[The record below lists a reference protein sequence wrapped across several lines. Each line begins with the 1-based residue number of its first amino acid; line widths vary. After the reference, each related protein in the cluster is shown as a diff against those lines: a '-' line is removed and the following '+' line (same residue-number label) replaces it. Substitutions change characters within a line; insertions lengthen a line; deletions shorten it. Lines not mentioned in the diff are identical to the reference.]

1 MQNFHVKSSE
11 NYLKISDKLLTRPDD
26 ELDANLGLSINFSLY
41 VIAMSLL
48 SSLLIGTQKVISFSV
63 FSPRHSN
70 LPSNY
75 FSSSLI
81 I

>member
-1 MQNFHVKSSE
+1 MQNLRVKISE
-11 NYLKISDKLLTRPDD
+11 NYLKISDKLLTRSDD

-48 SSLLIGTQKVISFSV
+48 SSLLIGTEKVISFSV

-70 LPSNY
+70 LSSNY
-75 FSSSLI
+75 FSRSLI

>member
-1 MQNFHVKSSE
+1 MQNLRVKISE
-11 NYLKISDKLLTRPDD
+11 NYLKISDKLLTRSDD

-48 SSLLIGTQKVISFSV
+48 SSLLIGTEKVISFSV

-70 LPSNY
+70 
-75 FSSSLI
+75 
-81 I
+81 